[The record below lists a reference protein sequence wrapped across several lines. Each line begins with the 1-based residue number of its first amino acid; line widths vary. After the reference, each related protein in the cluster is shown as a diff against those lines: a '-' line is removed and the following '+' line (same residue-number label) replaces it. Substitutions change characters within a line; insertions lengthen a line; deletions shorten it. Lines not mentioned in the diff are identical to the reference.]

1 MEEPAS
7 TGSIISPLIYLIP
20 FFLFLEPT
28 PSEACQEVS
37 QPLIPANEEI
47 PSTSTAE
54 KNVAYEF
61 NSPFR
66 DSPFFKVPLP
76 PQPIKK
82 AFTLRK
88 FVASSNLRQSDKSFA
103 AAEEEAPTNQT
114 SVRKRKKSNSRSS
127 TKEDK
132 NSPPKKKSKV
142 EKNNPPQGNFPH
154 FIT

>member
-1 MEEPAS
+1 M
-7 TGSIISPLIYLIP
+7 P
-20 FFLFLEPT
+20 F
-28 PSEACQEVS
+28 
-37 QPLIPANEEI
+37 
-47 PSTSTAE
+47 
-54 KNVAYEF
+54 
-61 NSPFR
+61 
-66 DSPFFKVPLP
+66 VPLP

-82 AFTLRK
+82 AFTLGK

-103 AAEEEAPTNQT
+103 TEEEAPTNQT

>member
-1 MEEPAS
+1 M
-7 TGSIISPLIYLIP
+7 
-20 FFLFLEPT
+20 
-28 PSEACQEVS
+28 
-37 QPLIPANEEI
+37 IPANEEI

-54 KNVAYEF
+54 KNVAYGF
-61 NSPFR
+61 NLPF
-66 DSPFFKVPLP
+66 VPLP

-82 AFTLRK
+82 AFTLGK